1 MTVEAEIT
9 GPDWVIWWEQN
20 PDLKKSV
27 TLSLEHAGIC
37 KVQHNFQLPVEVKLI
52 TKIDLQILH
61 NTTTEWAIS
70 LLTKSTNLDVLHA
83 V

>member
-20 PDLKKSV
+20 PDFKKSV
-27 TLSLEHAGIC
+27 TLSLEHAGIY
-37 KVQHNFQLPVEVKLI
+37 KVQHNFQLLVEVKLI